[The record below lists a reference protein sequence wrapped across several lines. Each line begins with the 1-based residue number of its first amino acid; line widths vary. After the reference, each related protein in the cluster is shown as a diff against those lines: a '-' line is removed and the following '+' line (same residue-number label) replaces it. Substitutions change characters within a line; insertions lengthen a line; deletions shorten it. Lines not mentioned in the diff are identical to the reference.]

1 METLKECKMINLWI
15 DEQRRQYLK
24 RKRKNWALLV
34 ILMFLAGVLLG
45 HALSG
50 CMIRSDILY
59 DEGEQVA
66 PRFPIK

>member
-1 METLKECKMINLWI
+1 MINLLLE
-15 DEQRRQYLK
+15 EQRHKNLK

-34 ILMFLAGVLLG
+34 ILTFLVGVLLG
-45 HALSG
+45 YALSG